1 MAIFSIIKPNTN
13 IPFIPAHKPILTTL
27 VFLAI
32 ASVLMILLPVE
43 GTNPNWGTS
52 FQGGTSITVHFD
64 QPVATEEVRAAFVED
79 ARFES
84 VSVQSV
90 GSEESSSYV
99 VRTRTTTTL
108 GCTKLADVRIAMD
121 KAIEAQTGGNLVI
134 GQWPSCDSSTDEGI
148 RGDFFVSLIAPE
160 GKTAP
165 ETPIAA
171 ETISNML
178 KSADLE
184 SVVSYD
190 EKSQRYLVNPTG
202 VQKDV
207 QDLLSRVFGEKFNA
221 HTGIDSITMVGADVG
236 EKFRTD
242 AIVSIFLA
250 LGLMLL
256 YIGIRFDTRYAPSA
270 VISLTV
276 TTLITFGF
284 VVITQIE
291 ITLEVVAAF
300 LSLVGYGINDTIVT
314 FDRVRENVALAEPDK
329 KFPGIVNKAIN
340 ECLTRT
346 IITSITT
353 LMAIIPM
360 AIIATGT
367 TRDFAIIMTFGICLA
382 TFNSMF
388 VSCPFLIYFDGWFK
402 NMQKRNEA
410 RKAVEDIPAEI

>member
-13 IPFIPAHKPILTTL
+13 IPFIPNHKPILISL
-27 VFLAI
+27 IFLAI
-32 ASVLMILLPVE
+32 FSVVMILLPFD

-52 FQGGTSITVHFD
+52 FQGGTSINIHFEK
-64 QPVATEEVRAAFVED
+64 PVATEEVRKAFVED
-79 ARFES
+79 SRFES
-84 VSVQSV
+84 ISVQSV
-90 GSEESSSYV
+90 GSEELSSYV

-108 GCTKLADVRIAMD
+108 SCTKLADVQIALNA
-121 KAIEAQTGGNLVI
+121 AIEAQSGGNLTI

-148 RGDFFVSLIAPE
+148 RGDFFVTLVPPE
-160 GKTAP
+160 GKAAP
-165 ETPIAA
+165 ETPISA
-171 ETISNML
+171 ENIVAIL
-178 KSADLE
+178 KQADLE
-184 SVVSYD
+184 SAVTYD
-190 EKSQRYLVNPTG
+190 AKTQRYLVSPTG
-202 VQKDV
+202 IQKDV
-207 QDLLSRVFGEKFNA
+207 QELLSRVFGEKFKN
-221 HTGIDSITMVGADVG
+221 GIDGITMVGADVG

-242 AIVSIFLA
+242 AIVSILLA

-284 VVITQIE
+284 VVLMQLE

-329 KFPGIVNKAIN
+329 KFDGIVNKAIN

-346 IITSITT
+346 IITSLTT
-353 LMAIIPM
+353 LAAIVPM
-360 AIIATGT
+360 AFIATGT
-367 TRDFAIIMTFGICLA
+367 TRDFAIIMSFGIIVA

-402 NMQKRNEA
+402 NMQKRSEA